1 MKNYKYIET
10 TKTLNSRINFN
21 NKFGNFNLLN
31 FINKKFKIKIGQK
44 VLDLGCGD
52 GRYCELF
59 LKKIKSSGHLIA
71 LDKNSEFVNNLKK
84 KDKIKKKNFS
94 IIKRDFDTKWGI
106 STKIDWFFS
115 IYSIQYTKNFQN
127 LLKKIIKI
135 SKHNTKLV
143 FIGPGKENSKQLNEL
158 HYLIFNKRPAT
169 LYVDRMKF
177 IETIVLRILKKNLK
191 NKKIL
196 ITKHNYKIKF
206 PSSISYAEYYWSTPV
221 WTDIAVKL
229 SKKEILSKKKK
240 TLDIIKNKNFR
251 VLKKQSV
258 CIYCR

>member
-1 MKNYKYIET
+1 MM
-10 TKTLNSRINFN
+10 
-21 NKFGNFNLLN
+21 
-31 FINKKFKIKIGQK
+31 
-44 VLDLGCGD
+44 
-52 GRYCELF
+52 
-59 LKKIKSSGHLIA
+59 
-71 LDKNSEFVNNLKK
+71 
-84 KDKIKKKNFS
+84 
-94 IIKRDFDTKWGI
+94 IIKTI
-106 STKIDWFFS
+106 V
-115 IYSIQYTKNFQN
+115 IQS
-127 LLKKIIKI
+127 LV

-143 FIGPGKENSKQLNEL
+143 FIGPGKENSIQLNEL

-177 IETIVLRILKKNLK
+177 IETNVLKILKKNLK